1 MAKIYRKKRDKIS
14 VLDLNIES
22 SFNLSEGLEMKYYK
36 CDISSKGEAEQ
47 VMNEIEVDASPIILL
62 LTNRKLNL

>member
-1 MAKIYRKKRDKIS
+1 
-14 VLDLNIES
+14 
-22 SFNLSEGLEMKYYK
+22 MKYYK